1 MFCRKCGAELPESAS
16 VCPACEEAVEMPG
29 MPGQEPASNPTYAEP
44 EPAPKRKKTLLI
56 AICAV
61 AAACLVG
68 VCILLGV
75 QSAQKNKLH
84 EELMRGWS
92 RVEEGD
98 SGTYFRLELD
108 FDEDSVDYNFYSGI
122 AWLDT
127 TLATFDY
134 KVISGNKIK
143 LLDYDRVFEIEFN
156 EEHTCFQITPSLT
169 DANSSEFWYH
179 FD

>member
-1 MFCRKCGAELPESAS
+1 MFCRKCGAVLPEGTSA
-16 VCPACEEAVEMPG
+16 CPACKEAVEVPD
-29 MPGQEPASNPTYAEP
+29 MPGQEPVQSSDYLEP
-44 EPAPKRKKTLLI
+44 ESAPKRKKTLLI

-75 QSAQKNKLH
+75 QSAQKSKLH
-84 EELMRGWS
+84 EELLRGWS

-108 FDEDSVDYNFYSGI
+108 FGEDSVDYNFYSGI

-134 KVISGNKIK
+134 KVVSGNKIK
-143 LLDYDRVFEIEFN
+143 IIDYDKVFEIEFN
-156 EEHTCFQITPSLT
+156 EDRTCFQITPSLT
-169 DANSSEFWYH
+169 DTKSSEFWYH